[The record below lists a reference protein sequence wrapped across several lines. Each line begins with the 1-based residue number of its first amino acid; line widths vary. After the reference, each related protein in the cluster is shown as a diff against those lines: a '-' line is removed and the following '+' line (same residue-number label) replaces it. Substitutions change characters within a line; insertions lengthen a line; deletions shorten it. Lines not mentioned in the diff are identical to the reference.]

1 MFEIRKI
8 LREDAEAVLGMMRRF
23 YNSPALITNGS
34 EKIYAA
40 NVENC
45 LSGSAYLE
53 GFVFVDVEK
62 IIGYG
67 MLAKSYSTEFGGE
80 CIWIEDIFIERE
92 YRGRGLGTKFI
103 QYVKEIYP
111 DKILRLE
118 AERENSKALNVYK
131 NLGFK
136 ELPYLELVFT
146 RED

>member
-8 LREDAEAVLGMMRRF
+8 LREDFNAVLGMMRRF

-45 LSGSAYLE
+45 LSGSAYIE
-53 GFVFVDVEK
+53 GFVFLDAEK

-80 CIWIEDIFIERE
+80 CIWIEDIFIEPE
-92 YRGRGLGTKFI
+92 YRGRGLGTKFLR
-103 QYVKEIYP
+103 YVKEFYP

-118 AERENSKALNVYK
+118 AEHENSKALAVYK